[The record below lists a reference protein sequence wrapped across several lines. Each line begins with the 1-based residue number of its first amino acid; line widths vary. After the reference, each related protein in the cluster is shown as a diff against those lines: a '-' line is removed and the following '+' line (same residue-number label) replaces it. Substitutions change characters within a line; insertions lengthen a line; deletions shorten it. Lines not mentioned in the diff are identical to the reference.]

1 MYIRT
6 RNQRGRVPTIAMPI
20 TAVIV
25 ACFSSFAL
33 SQGLNFWVRRPEGDQ
48 NCRVDG
54 DEIVATNCSYAG
66 GCLYNRPYGKMYC
79 CRLGFPQCTGWNEE
93 CDTKASP
100 TGSNRQVFCRRN
112 SDTWCCNKEQERCAS
127 DESNQ
132 CEPRVENPLLHESNS
147 TYTSVKNMTIA
158 GPIDIDSSIQ
168 GTTTNSKN
176 GGDEP
181 TQTPQ
186 SNTNSNAG
194 ADGGDSG
201 NAREKPSAG
210 VIAGATIGGLAGL
223 VLIVMGII
231 WVSNGFAREK
241 LATAFRR
248 QQNPQS
254 SSQERALNGEMVRS
268 GANMQ
273 EPPKSATEDDTWD
286 GCRRVFRP

>member
-1 MYIRT
+1 
-6 RNQRGRVPTIAMPI
+6 MPI
-20 TAVIV
+20 TIAIV
-25 ACFSSFAL
+25 AYFASLAL
-33 SQGLNFWVRRPEGDQ
+33 SQGLNFWVRRPGVDQ

-54 DEIVATNCSYAG
+54 DGTVATNCSYAG

-79 CRLGFPQCTGWNEE
+79 CRPGFPQCTGWNEE

-100 TGSNRQVFCRRN
+100 TGFNRQIFCRRN

-127 DESNQ
+127 DESNR
-132 CEPRVENPLLHESNS
+132 CEPKIENPLLHESNS
-147 TYTSVKNMTIA
+147 TYTSVKNVTLA
-158 GPIDIDSSIQ
+158 GPTGVDGRAQ
-168 GTTTNSKN
+168 GTATNAKN
-176 GGDEP
+176 GGDGP

-186 SNTNSNAG
+186 PNTNGNVG
-194 ADGGDSG
+194 ADGGDGGS
-201 NAREKPSAG
+201 ARGTPSAG

-231 WVSNGFAREK
+231 WVSKGFAREK

-254 SSQERALNGEMVRS
+254 SSQERTLNGGVVRS
-268 GANMQ
+268 GANTQ
-273 EPPKSATEDDTWD
+273 EPPKLATEDDTWD